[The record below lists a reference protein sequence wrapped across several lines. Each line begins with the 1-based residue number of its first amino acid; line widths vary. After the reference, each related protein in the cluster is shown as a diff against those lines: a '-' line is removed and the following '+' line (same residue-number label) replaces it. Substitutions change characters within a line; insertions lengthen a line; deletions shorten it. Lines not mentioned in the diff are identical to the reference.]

1 MSERQDLL
9 REEMRFRIL
18 RHVETNP
25 EISQRELAKLIG
37 VSLGSLNYTFSAL
50 VDVGFVK
57 LANFSASNNKRGYAY
72 ILTPRGLSEK
82 TTLTRRFLRRKTQE
96 YEALKAEIEAL
107 QQEVS
112 DDHASAPRR
121 G

>member
-18 RHVETNP
+18 RYVETNP

-37 VSLGSLNYTFSAL
+37 VSLGSLNYTLSAL
-50 VDVGFVK
+50 IDVGFVK
-57 LANFSASNNKRGYAY
+57 LANFSASDHKRGYAY
-72 ILTPRGLSEK
+72 NLTPRGLSEK
-82 TTLTRRFLRRKTQE
+82 TALTRRFLRRKREE
-96 YEALKAEIEAL
+96 YAALKVEIAALEQEAAEDNKGET
-107 QQEVS
+107 S
-112 DDHASAPRR
+112 P